1 MDFDP
6 IQQRYPKPP
15 QPHIPKWLIASGISV
30 IILIAL
36 FLISNPFV
44 IIPSGYVGV
53 KLTLGKASMDEL
65 KPGLHII
72 IPFIQEVQKM
82 SVRTHSYDLTGANSI
97 NALSKDGLTINV
109 ELTTLYKIMPDK
121 AAEIFVEYGLMYEDR
136 IIKPVI
142 RSAIRDVIATLDSSQ
157 VYQERE
163 LIRQKLVDRVSK
175 ELEKRYILLDE
186 ILIRN
191 IQLPPKVVEA
201 IEQKRRALEE
211 AQRMKFLVEKE
222 KLEAE
227 RKKIEAQGIAEAN
240 RIIAGSLTKEYL
252 MWKFLENIKA
262 YAESGN
268 NVIILI
274 PYDTNLTPIIQIPEL
289 RKER

>member
-6 IQQRYPKPP
+6 QRYPRPP
-15 QPHIPKWLIASGISV
+15 QVPKG
-30 IILIAL
+30 LIAL
-36 FLISNPFV
+36 GVGIVALVIIALISNPFV

-53 KLTLGKASMDEL
+53 KLTLGKASHEEL
-65 KPGLHII
+65 KPGLHLIV
-72 IPFIQEVQKM
+72 PFLQRVEKM

-121 AAEIFVEYGLMYEDR
+121 AAEIFVEYGPWYEDR

-142 RSAIRDVIATLDSSQ
+142 RSAVRDVIATLDSAQ
-157 VYQERE
+157 VYQERA
-163 LIRQKLVDRVSK
+163 LIQQKIAQQVRS
-175 ELEKRYILLDE
+175 ELEKRFIHLDE
-186 ILIRN
+186 ILIRD
-191 IQLPPKVVEA
+191 IKLPRKVVEA

-227 RKKIEAQGIAEAN
+227 RRKIEAKGIAEAN

-252 MWKFLENIKA
+252 MWKFLENIKS

-268 NVIILI
+268 NTIILI
-274 PYDTNLTPIIQIPEL
+274 PYDTNMTPIIQLPEP
-289 RKER
+289 KKK

>member
-1 MDFDP
+1 MDLEP
-6 IQQRYPKPP
+6 PRYPRTP
-15 QPHIPKWLIASGISV
+15 QFPKGPIAV
-30 IILIAL
+30 VLAL
-36 FLISNPFV
+36 VVLGGLLLLSNPFV

-53 KLTLGKASMDEL
+53 KLTLGKASPEEM
-65 KPGLHII
+65 KPGLHLI
-72 IPFIQEVQKM
+72 IPFLQRVERM

-121 AAEIFVEYGLMYEDR
+121 ASEIYVEYGPLYEDR

-142 RSAIRDVIATLDSSQ
+142 RSAVRDVIATLDSSQ
-157 VYQERE
+157 VYQERA
-163 LIRQKLVDRVSK
+163 LIQRKIVDKVRG
-175 ELEKRYILLDE
+175 ELEKRFIMLDE
-186 ILIRN
+186 ILIRD
-191 IQLPPKVVEA
+191 IKLPQKVVEA

-227 RKKIEAQGIAEAN
+227 RKKIEAKGIAEAN
-240 RIIAGSLTKEYL
+240 RIIAGSLTREYL
-252 MWKFLENIKA
+252 MWKFLENIRS

-268 NVIILI
+268 NVIILM
-274 PYDTNLTPIIQIPEL
+274 PYDTEMTPIIQLPQLE
-289 RKER
+289 RKK